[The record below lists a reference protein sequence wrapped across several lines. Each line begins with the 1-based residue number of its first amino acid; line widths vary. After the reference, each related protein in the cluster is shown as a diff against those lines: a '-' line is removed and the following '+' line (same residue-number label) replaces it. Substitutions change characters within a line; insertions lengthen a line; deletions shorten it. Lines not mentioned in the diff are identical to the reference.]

1 MKNANK
7 TETNRLQSKYHKD
20 VVSALQK
27 QLSANSAM
35 QIPRLEKVVINVC
48 LGEATQNPKLVQTAA
63 DELTVITGQK
73 AVITKA
79 KKAISNFKLREGMPI
94 GARVTLRREKMW
106 AFMDRLMNLAL
117 PRVRDFRGLPTKGF
131 DGRGN
136 YNLGLKEQIVFP
148 EINYDRVDKVRGMNI
163 TICTSAES
171 DADGRALL
179 EALGMPFR
187 K

>member
-1 MKNANK
+1 M
-7 TETNRLQSKYHKD
+7 NRLQEKYNKEIA
-20 VVSALQK
+20 SSLKKSLAAK
-27 QLSANSAM
+27 STM
-35 QIPRLEKVVINVC
+35 QVPRLDKVVINVC
-48 LGEATQNPKLVQTAA
+48 LSDAVQNPKLVNTAA
-63 DELTVITGQK
+63 DELTTISGQK

-94 GARVTLRREKMW
+94 GARVTLRNERMW
-106 AFMDRLMNLAL
+106 SFMDRLVNLAL
-117 PRVRDFRGLPTKGF
+117 PRVRDFRGLPNKGF

-148 EINYDRVDKVRGMNI
+148 EINYERVEKVRGMNI
-163 TICTSAES
+163 TICTTSEN
-171 DADGRALL
+171 DAGGRALL

>member
-1 MKNANK
+1 MKP
-7 TETNRLQSKYHKD
+7 TETEHVNRLQTKYND
-20 VVSALQK
+20 EIVASLQK
-27 QLSANSAM
+27 TLGVTSAM

-48 LGEATQNPKLVQTAA
+48 LSDAVQNPKLVQTAA
-63 DELTVITGQK
+63 DELTVIAGQK
-73 AVITKA
+73 AVVTKA
-79 KKAISNFKLREGMPI
+79 KKAISNFKLRENMPI

-106 AFMDRLMNLAL
+106 SFMDRLMNLAL

-163 TICTSAES
+163 TICTSGKT

>member
-1 MKNANK
+1 MKH
-7 TETNRLQSKYHKD
+7 TNRLQEKYHKE
-20 VVSALQK
+20 VVSGLQK
-27 QLSANSAM
+27 QLGAKSAM

-63 DELTVITGQK
+63 EELTVITGQK
-73 AVITKA
+73 AVITHA

-106 AFMDRLMNLAL
+106 AFMDRLMSLAL
-117 PRVRDFRGLPTKGF
+117 PRVRDFRGLPNKGF

-171 DADGRALL
+171 DSDGRALL